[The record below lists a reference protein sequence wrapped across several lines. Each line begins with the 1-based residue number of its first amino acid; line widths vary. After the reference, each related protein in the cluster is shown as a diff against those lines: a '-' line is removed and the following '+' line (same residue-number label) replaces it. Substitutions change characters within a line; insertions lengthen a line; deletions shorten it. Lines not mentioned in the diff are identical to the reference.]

1 MTSTSYTSLRKMLK
15 CCSHYSTTIFRYFSY
30 NDLLSAHVANSF
42 SKIYSPSLLYFFN
55 KSCVQYLNK
64 ASQNGNNM
72 SRQLSLFS
80 YLKKSKKENIEN
92 IVKATVESL
101 VNEIVEEEKKQKKN
115 VTDYLMTKEKLQ
127 IWPKDEKFY
136 FWETPGGIPS
146 STNEGKN
153 ISWQYLNKA
162 SQNGNNMSRQLSLFS
177 YLKKSKKEN
186 IENIVKATVES
197 LEIVEEEKKQK
208 KNVTD
213 YLMTKE
219 KLQIWPKDEKFYF
232 WETPGGIPSSTNEG
246 KNISWLNIDA
256 VNERFMCW
264 VCQKYPQIS
273 NQNNKVTVGCSVWHR
288 NYLIRHE
295 DEKHNSLFVFH
306 TPVSNN
312 STVTIIFF
320 CTMFISSCI
329 RLFILKRKNE

>member
-30 NDLLSAHVANSF
+30 NDLLSVHVANSF

-55 KSCVQYLNK
+55 KSRVQYLNK

-101 VNEIVEEEKKQKKN
+101 VNEIVEEEKKHSLA
-115 VTDYLMTKEKLQ
+115 LMKEK
-127 IWPKDEKFY
+127 K
-136 FWETPGGIPS
+136 
-146 STNEGKN
+146 
-153 ISWQYLNKA
+153 
-162 SQNGNNMSRQLSLFS
+162 
-177 YLKKSKKEN
+177 
-186 IENIVKATVES
+186 
-197 LEIVEEEKKQK
+197 
-208 KNVTD
+208 
-213 YLMTKE
+213 
-219 KLQIWPKDEKFYF
+219 
-232 WETPGGIPSSTNEG
+232 
-246 KNISWLNIDA
+246 ISWLNIDA

-295 DEKHNSLFVFH
+295 DEKYKVSLFVFH

-312 STVTIIFF
+312 STVTIIFSVWCLF
-320 CTMFISSCI
+320 HTVYDYLFLNEKMLDQTFECLNQGINIRFKKVWCCILSSWSCI
-329 RLFILKRKNE
+329 PRPSIKIALFPVNRLGVIFFT

>member
-1 MTSTSYTSLRKMLK
+1 M
-15 CCSHYSTTIFRYFSY
+15 
-30 NDLLSAHVANSF
+30 
-42 SKIYSPSLLYFFN
+42 
-55 KSCVQYLNK
+55 
-64 ASQNGNNM
+64 
-72 SRQLSLFS
+72 
-80 YLKKSKKENIEN
+80 KKSKKENIEN

-146 STNEGKN
+146 STNEGK
-153 ISWQYLNKA
+153 K
-162 SQNGNNMSRQLSLFS
+162 
-177 YLKKSKKEN
+177 
-186 IENIVKATVES
+186 
-197 LEIVEEEKKQK
+197 
-208 KNVTD
+208 
-213 YLMTKE
+213 
-219 KLQIWPKDEKFYF
+219 
-232 WETPGGIPSSTNEG
+232 
-246 KNISWLNIDA
+246 ISWLNIDA

-295 DEKHNSLFVFH
+295 DEKHKVSLFVFH

-320 CTMFISSCI
+320 CTMFISYCI
-329 RLFILKRKNE
+329 RLFIFKRKNE